1 MNQSN
6 RINTLSDNP
15 AGKFR
20 QILNKVPEVTL
31 YFWIIKVLCTTVGE
45 TASDFLNVNL
55 NLGLIGTAVAMGV
68 CLLVVMSFQFRAKKY
83 VPALYWLT
91 VVLISVFGTLLTDI
105 LTDNLHIPLAAST
118 VFFSIALAIT
128 FAVWYAKEGTL
139 SIHSIFTVRREAFY
153 WSAILF
159 TFALGTASGDLMAES
174 LAFGYLGT
182 GLIICAV
189 IVVVTVAWRFG
200 LDVILA
206 FWLVYIMTRP
216 LGASLGDYLSQIQG
230 NGGLGFGAA
239 VTSAI
244 FLAAI
249 LAVVIFLTVTR
260 RDLVAV
266 SEPAVEPKKTRIS
279 ALWQVIGVVAV
290 LVAVSGVGYNWRS
303 TQLAKLQVAN
313 ASSPAPLG
321 DLSAFRKITG
331 DTLGLV
337 RAGDMSGAKARITD
351 LETAWDGAQAHL
363 KPMNPDKWTELDTA
377 IDPVLRN
384 LRESK
389 PDAKVCI
396 TSLQSLIDLLNYSGP
411 NFSDTK
417 VT

>member
-1 MNQSN
+1 M
-6 RINTLSDNP
+6 TLSNSASNDRSE
-15 AGKFR
+15 KVR
-20 QILNKVPEVTL
+20 QILNKVPEVSL

-45 TASDFLNVNL
+45 TVSDFLNVNL
-55 NLGLIGTAVAMGV
+55 NLGLIGTAVAMGA
-68 CLLVVMSFQFRAKKY
+68 CLLAVLFFQFRAKKY
-83 VPALYWLT
+83 IPGLYWLT

-105 LTDNLHIPLAAST
+105 LTDNLHVPLAAST

-128 FAVWYAKEGTL
+128 FAVWYVKEGTL
-139 SIHSIFTVRREAFY
+139 SIHSIFTLRREVFY

-159 TFALGTASGDLMAES
+159 TFALGTASGDLMAER

-189 IVVVTVAWRFG
+189 IVAVTVAWRLG

-216 LGASLGDYLSQIQG
+216 LGASLGDYLSQTQD
-230 NGGLGFGAA
+230 NGGLGLGAA

-249 LAVVIFLTVTR
+249 LAVVIFLTLTR

-266 SEPAVEPKKTRIS
+266 SEPAVEPKKRRIS
-279 ALWQVIGVVAV
+279 TLWQVVGVVVV
-290 LVAVSGVGYNWRS
+290 LVAVSGIGYNWRT

-321 DLSAFRKITG
+321 DLSAFRKIAG

-337 RAGDMSGAKARITD
+337 RAGDMSGAKSRITD

-363 KPMNPDKWTELDTA
+363 KPMNPDKWTALDTA
-377 IDPVLRN
+377 IDPVLTNVRA
-384 LRESK
+384 SK
-389 PDAKVCI
+389 PDAKVCA
-396 TSLQSLIDLLNYSGP
+396 TSLQALIDLINTLDPQKPGGG
-411 NFSDTK
+411 
-417 VT
+417 